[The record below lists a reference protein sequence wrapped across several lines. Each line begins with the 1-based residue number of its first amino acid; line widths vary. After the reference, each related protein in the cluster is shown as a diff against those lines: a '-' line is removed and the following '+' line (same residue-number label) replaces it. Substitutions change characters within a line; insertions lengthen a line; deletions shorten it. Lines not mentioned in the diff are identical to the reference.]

1 MRKSRKINVIHN
13 LYNLILARKALG
25 STPSLTRTSCMDG
38 SGLPAPGVKTSW
50 KAMSSTSLLAQIGKG
65 LPPCKDSPKGGK
77 KGEKRTTIYTSLE
90 SPLAKAPITV
100 RSWKPFSK
108 VGTRQTIVLITSHS
122 PEPKLMLNMT
132 LFNHRVPSVDESHP
146 EANWGRGGDGGNLLI
161 VIRTPLK
168 GFPVFWLFFFE
179 ITGE

>member
-1 MRKSRKINVIHN
+1 M
-13 LYNLILARKALG
+13 AR
-25 STPSLTRTSCMDG
+25 
-38 SGLPAPGVKTSW
+38 
-50 KAMSSTSLLAQIGKG
+50 
-65 LPPCKDSPKGGK
+65 
-77 KGEKRTTIYTSLE
+77 
-90 SPLAKAPITV
+90 APITV

-108 VGTRQTIVLITSHS
+108 VGTRQTTVSHS

-168 GFPVFWLFFFE
+168 GFPVFGFFFFF
-179 ITGE
+179 